1 VSVVAVDRAALR
13 QVTQAAPDQVRVPA
27 SGDGELAVLA
37 SPDLDLDGGSSTLDY
52 AQAEVPVA
60 VAGRSGRLP
69 GIDVES
75 PFVVVDIEAFR
86 AAVDR
91 VLPAYDTLLLSG
103 TPDPAAVRSL
113 VREISPMA
121 TLRTRDAVAAEAL
134 GGEVVTRT
142 LGVVRA
148 VAVGGVLLAVF
159 GALLAVLLG
168 RPGRRR
174 TRSLLRDL
182 GADVRQARWTTAL
195 ELVPVMLAAGLAA
208 LGCGMLLVRV
218 VGAGVDLAVLTG
230 AGARPQMGVDGL
242 SWLGAAAAVLLLV
255 VVVVAASTGENVRGR
270 RPGAGRTRNGRTR

>member
-1 VSVVAVDRAALR
+1 
-13 QVTQAAPDQVRVPA
+13 
-27 SGDGELAVLA
+27 
-37 SPDLDLDGGSSTLDY
+37 
-52 AQAEVPVA
+52 
-60 VAGRSGRLP
+60 VAGRSGPLP
-69 GIDVES
+69 GVGVES
-75 PFVVVDIEAFR
+75 PFVVVDLEAFR
-86 AAVDR
+86 TAVDR

-134 GGEVVTRT
+134 DGEVVTRT